1 MKLLFLTSRFPFP
14 LEKGDKLRAYYF
26 IKHLSLKHEI
36 YLFAVN
42 ENMPDEKSLDELRP
56 YCKAIEIVKISKT
69 ASVLNLAKAIFQS
82 NIPFQT
88 AYFTSEKGKHQLKN
102 FIQQHQPEAVFCHLL
117 RMGEYFQDVK
127 IENSLLDYMDTFSI
141 GMKRYAESC
150 GWVMRIPAQMEYKR
164 LLKYENKLFNQFKNK
179 IIISKQDQSYIPH
192 SDNSSIQIIPNG
204 VDSDFYQGT
213 VTNKKYDLLFI
224 GNLSYAPNIYA
235 IKYAAEMIM
244 PLLPTNT
251 LSVVG
256 ATPTDE
262 IENLQS
268 NQIDIVG
275 WVDDSRDAFNQARI
289 MIAPMFISIGLQNKI
304 LQAMAME
311 IPCVITSMA
320 NNALGATPESEVLI
334 ADSPEEFKNQ
344 INRLLT
350 DENLYQSIKTNARN
364 FILKN
369 FTGWSFL
376 GPKTAKNDPQ
386 KHEKHEKW

>member
-1 MKLLFLTSRFPFP
+1 VKLLFLTSRFPYP

-42 ENMPDEKSLDELRP
+42 ENKPDDKSLEELRP
-56 YCKAIEIVKISKT
+56 FCKAIEIVEISKT
-69 ASVLNLAKAIFQS
+69 QSVFNLAKAVFQ
-82 NIPFQT
+82 NKIPFQT
-88 AYFTSEKGKHQLKN
+88 AYFTSEKGKQQLKN
-102 FIQQHQPEAVFCHLL
+102 FIHQHQPDAVFCHLI
-117 RMGEYFQDVK
+117 RMGEYFQDIK

-141 GMKRYAESC
+141 GMNRYAESC
-150 GWVMRIPAQMEYKR
+150 SLFMRIPAQIEYKR

-179 IIISKQDQSYIPH
+179 IIISRQDQSYIPH
-192 SDNSSIQIIPNG
+192 ENNSSIKIIPNG
-204 VDSDFYQGT
+204 VDAAFYQSKDCE
-213 VTNKKYDLLFI
+213 KKYDLLFI

-235 IKYAAEMIM
+235 IKYAAEHIM
-244 PLLPTNT
+244 PLLPDMT
-251 LSVVG
+251 LAIVG

-262 IENLQS
+262 ISKLQAK
-268 NQIDIVG
+268 NIDIVG

-334 ADSPEEFKNQ
+334 ADSPEDFKIQ
-344 INRLLT
+344 INRLLS
-350 DENLYQSIKTNARN
+350 DEKLYETIKLNARN

-369 FTGWSFL
+369 FNWTENIEKINLLLANDTGKES
-376 GPKTAKNDPQ
+376 
-386 KHEKHEKW
+386 

>member
-69 ASVLNLAKAIFQS
+69 ASVLNLAKAVFQN

-88 AYFTSEKGKHQLKN
+88 AYFTSDKGKHQLKN

-150 GWVMRIPAQMEYKR
+150 GWVMRIPARMEYKR
-164 LLKYENKLFNQFKNK
+164 LLNYENKLFNQFKNK

-192 SDNSSIQIIPNG
+192 PDNSSIQIIPNG
-204 VDSDFYQGT
+204 VDSDFYQGR

-244 PLLPTNT
+244 PLLPNNN
-251 LSVVG
+251 LAVVG

-262 IENLQS
+262 IKNLQS

-369 FTGWSFL
+369 FNWTE
-376 GPKTAKNDPQ
+376 NI
-386 KHEKHEKW
+386 EKINMLLSN

>member
-1 MKLLFLTSRFPFP
+1 VKLLFLTSRFPYP

-26 IKHLSLKHEI
+26 IKLLSLKHEI

-42 ENMPDEKSLDELRP
+42 ENIPDEKSLDELRP
-56 YCKAIEIVKISKT
+56 YCKAIEIVKISKKK
-69 ASVLNLAKAIFQS
+69 SILNLAKAVFQN

-88 AYFTSEKGKHQLKN
+88 AYFTSDKGKHQLKN
-102 FIQQHQPEAVFCHLL
+102 FIQQYQPEAVFCHLL
-117 RMGEYFQDVK
+117 RMGDYFQDVK

-150 GWVMRIPAQMEYKR
+150 GLMMRIPAQMEYKR

-192 SDNSSIQIIPNG
+192 SDNLSIQIIPNG
-204 VDSDFYQGT
+204 VDSDFYRGT
-213 VTNKKYDLLFI
+213 ATNKKYDLLFI

-244 PLLPTNT
+244 PLLPNNN
-251 LSVVG
+251 LAVVG

-262 IENLQS
+262 IKNLQS
-268 NQIDIVG
+268 NQIDILG
-275 WVDDSRDAFNQARI
+275 WVDDSRSAFNEAKI

-320 NNALGATPESEVLI
+320 NNALEATPESEVLI

-350 DENLYQSIKTNARN
+350 DENLYHSIKSNARN

-369 FTGWSFL
+369 FNWTE
-376 GPKTAKNDPQ
+376 NI
-386 KHEKHEKW
+386 EKINMLLSN

>member
-1 MKLLFLTSRFPFP
+1 VKLLFLTSRFPYP

-36 YLFAVN
+36 YLFAIN

-69 ASVLNLAKAIFQS
+69 ESVLNLAKAVFQN

-102 FIQQHQPEAVFCHLL
+102 FIKQHQPEAVFCHLL

-164 LLKYENKLFNQFKNK
+164 LLNYENKLFNQFKNK

-192 SDNSSIQIIPNG
+192 LDNSSIQIIPNG

-235 IKYAAEMIM
+235 IKYAADMIM
-244 PLLPTNT
+244 PLLPNNN
-251 LSVVG
+251 LAVVG

-262 IENLQS
+262 IKNLQS

-369 FTGWSFL
+369 FNWTENIDKINMLLS
-376 GPKTAKNDPQ
+376 N
-386 KHEKHEKW
+386 

>member
-1 MKLLFLTSRFPFP
+1 VKLLFLTSRFPYP

-69 ASVLNLAKAIFQS
+69 EFVLNLAKAVFQN

-102 FIQQHQPEAVFCHLL
+102 FIQQHQPDTVFCHLL

-150 GWVMRIPAQMEYKR
+150 GLMMRIPAQMEYKR

-179 IIISKQDQSYIPH
+179 IIISKQDQSYNPH
-192 SDNSSIQIIPNG
+192 PDNSSIQIIPNG
-204 VDSDFYQGT
+204 VDCDFYQGT
-213 VTNKKYDLLFI
+213 ATNKKYDLLFI

-244 PLLPTNT
+244 PLLPNNN
-251 LSVVG
+251 LAVVG

-262 IENLQS
+262 IKNLQS

-275 WVDDSRDAFNQARI
+275 WVDDSRDAFNEARI

-344 INRLLT
+344 INRLLS
-350 DENLYQSIKTNARN
+350 DANLYQSIKTNARN

-369 FTGWSFL
+369 FNWTE
-376 GPKTAKNDPQ
+376 NI
-386 KHEKHEKW
+386 EKINMLLSN

>member
-1 MKLLFLTSRFPFP
+1 MKLLFLTSRFPYP

-56 YCKAIEIVKISKT
+56 YCKAIEIVKLSKT
-69 ASVLNLAKAIFQS
+69 ASVFNLVKAVFQN

-102 FIQQHQPEAVFCHLL
+102 FIRQYQPEAVFCHLL

-150 GWVMRIPAQMEYKR
+150 GLMMRIPAQMEYKR
-164 LLKYENKLFNQFKNK
+164 LLNYENKLFNQFKNK
-179 IIISKQDQSYIPH
+179 IIISKQDQSYNPH
-192 SDNSSIQIIPNG
+192 PDNSSIQIIPNG
-204 VDSDFYQGT
+204 VDSDFYRGT
-213 VTNKKYDLLFI
+213 ATNKKYDLLFI

-235 IKYAAEMIM
+235 IKYAVEMIM
-244 PLLPTNT
+244 PLLPNNN
-251 LSVVG
+251 LAVVG

-262 IENLQS
+262 IKNLQS
-268 NQIDIVG
+268 NQIDVVG

-364 FILKN
+364 FILNN
-369 FTGWSFL
+369 FNWTE
-376 GPKTAKNDPQ
+376 NI
-386 KHEKHEKW
+386 EKINMLLSN

>member
-42 ENMPDEKSLDELRP
+42 ENNPDEKSFEELRP
-56 YCKAIEIVKISKT
+56 FCKAIEVVQISKT
-69 ASVLNLAKAIFQS
+69 QSIINLAKAIFQK

-88 AYFTSEKGKHQLKN
+88 AYFTSENGKRQLNQFIHQHK
-102 FIQQHQPEAVFCHLL
+102 PDAVFCHLI
-117 RMGEYFQDVK
+117 RMGEYMQDIT

-141 GMKRYAESC
+141 GMKRYAES
-150 GWVMRIPAQMEYKR
+150 GSLVMRAPAKIEYKR
-164 LLKYENKLFNQFKNK
+164 LLHYENKLFNQFKNK

-192 SDNSSIQIIPNG
+192 ENNSSIAIIPNG
-204 VDSDFYQGT
+204 VDADFYHGT
-213 VTNKKYDLLFI
+213 ISEKKYDLLFI

-235 IKYAAEMIM
+235 IKYAAEQIM
-244 PLLPTNT
+244 PLLPALT
-251 LSVVG
+251 LAVVG
-256 ATPTDE
+256 ATPTEE
-262 IENLQS
+262 ISGLQS
-268 NQIDIVG
+268 KNINIIG

-311 IPCVITSMA
+311 TPCVISTMA
-320 NNALGATPESEVLI
+320 NNALGATPELDVLI
-334 ADSPEEFKNQ
+334 ADSPEEFKIQ
-344 INRLLT
+344 INRLLN
-350 DENLYQSIKTNARN
+350 DEQLYQTIKINARN

-369 FTGWSFL
+369 FNWTENIEKINL
-376 GPKTAKNDPQ
+376 LLANDAG
-386 KHEKHEKW
+386 KES

>member
-1 MKLLFLTSRFPFP
+1 M
-14 LEKGDKLRAYYF
+14 
-26 IKHLSLKHEI
+26 
-36 YLFAVN
+36 
-42 ENMPDEKSLDELRP
+42 
-56 YCKAIEIVKISKT
+56 
-69 ASVLNLAKAIFQS
+69 FQN

-88 AYFTSEKGKHQLKN
+88 AYFTSDKGKHQLKN
-102 FIQQHQPEAVFCHLL
+102 FIQQYQPEAVFCHLL
-117 RMGEYFQDVK
+117 RMGDYFQDVK

-150 GWVMRIPAQMEYKR
+150 GWLMRIPAQMEYKR

-192 SDNSSIQIIPNG
+192 SDNLSIQIIPNG
-204 VDSDFYQGT
+204 VDSDFYRGT
-213 VTNKKYDLLFI
+213 ATNKKYDLLFI

-244 PLLPTNT
+244 PLLPNNN
-251 LSVVG
+251 LAVVG

-262 IENLQS
+262 IKNLQS
-268 NQIDIVG
+268 NQIDILG
-275 WVDDSRDAFNQARI
+275 WVDDSRSAFNEAKI

-320 NNALGATPESEVLI
+320 NNALEATPESEVLI

-350 DENLYQSIKTNARN
+350 DENLYHSIKSNARN

-369 FTGWSFL
+369 FNWTE
-376 GPKTAKNDPQ
+376 NI
-386 KHEKHEKW
+386 EKINMLLSN

>member
-1 MKLLFLTSRFPFP
+1 
-14 LEKGDKLRAYYF
+14 
-26 IKHLSLKHEI
+26 
-36 YLFAVN
+36 
-42 ENMPDEKSLDELRP
+42 
-56 YCKAIEIVKISKT
+56 
-69 ASVLNLAKAIFQS
+69 
-82 NIPFQT
+82 
-88 AYFTSEKGKHQLKN
+88 
-102 FIQQHQPEAVFCHLL
+102 
-117 RMGEYFQDVK
+117 
-127 IENSLLDYMDTFSI
+127 
-141 GMKRYAESC
+141 
-150 GWVMRIPAQMEYKR
+150 MEYKR
-164 LLKYENKLFNQFKNK
+164 LLNYENKLFNQFKNK

-192 SDNSSIQIIPNG
+192 LDNTSIQIIPNG

-244 PLLPTNT
+244 PLLPNNN
-251 LSVVG
+251 LAVVG

-262 IENLQS
+262 IKNLQS
-268 NQIDIVG
+268 NQIDILG
-275 WVDDSRDAFNQARI
+275 WVDDSRSAFNEAKI

-320 NNALGATPESEVLI
+320 NNALEATPESEVLI

-350 DENLYQSIKTNARN
+350 DENLYHSIKSNARN

-369 FTGWSFL
+369 FNWTE
-376 GPKTAKNDPQ
+376 NI
-386 KHEKHEKW
+386 EKINMLLSN

>member
-1 MKLLFLTSRFPFP
+1 VKLLFLTSRFPFP

-69 ASVLNLAKAIFQS
+69 ASVLNLAKAVFQS

-150 GWVMRIPAQMEYKR
+150 GLMMRIPAQMEYKR
-164 LLKYENKLFNQFKNK
+164 LLNYENKLFNQFKNK

-192 SDNSSIQIIPNG
+192 LDNTSIQIIPNG

-244 PLLPTNT
+244 PLLPNYN
-251 LSVVG
+251 LAVVG

-262 IENLQS
+262 IKNLQS

-369 FTGWSFL
+369 FNWTE
-376 GPKTAKNDPQ
+376 NI
-386 KHEKHEKW
+386 EKINMLLSN